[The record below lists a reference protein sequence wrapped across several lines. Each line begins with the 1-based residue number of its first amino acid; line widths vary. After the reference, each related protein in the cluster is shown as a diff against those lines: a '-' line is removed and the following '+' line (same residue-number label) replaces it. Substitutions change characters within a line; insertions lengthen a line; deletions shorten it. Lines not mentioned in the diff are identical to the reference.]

1 MVITP
6 VFVLTVRV
14 EVIFYNQTLD
24 VVLDITL
31 LFENNQL
38 FHHFL
43 LGWKEVFSDGIT
55 QQRNKFQ
62 QGVQSSSKYW
72 SHKPSSS
79 KD

>member
-38 FHHFL
+38 FHYFL
-43 LGWKEVFSDGIT
+43 LG
-55 QQRNKFQ
+55 
-62 QGVQSSSKYW
+62 
-72 SHKPSSS
+72 
-79 KD
+79 

>member
-38 FHHFL
+38 LHHFL
-43 LGWKEVFSDGIT
+43 LG
-55 QQRNKFQ
+55 
-62 QGVQSSSKYW
+62 
-72 SHKPSSS
+72 
-79 KD
+79 

>member
-38 FHHFL
+38 FHNFL
-43 LGWKEVFSDGIT
+43 LG
-55 QQRNKFQ
+55 
-62 QGVQSSSKYW
+62 
-72 SHKPSSS
+72 
-79 KD
+79 

>member
-6 VFVLTVRV
+6 VFVLTVIV

-38 FHHFL
+38 FHYFL
-43 LGWKEVFSDGIT
+43 LG
-55 QQRNKFQ
+55 
-62 QGVQSSSKYW
+62 
-72 SHKPSSS
+72 
-79 KD
+79 

>member
-6 VFVLTVRV
+6 VFILTVRV

-38 FHHFL
+38 FHYFL
-43 LGWKEVFSDGIT
+43 LG
-55 QQRNKFQ
+55 
-62 QGVQSSSKYW
+62 
-72 SHKPSSS
+72 
-79 KD
+79 

>member
-6 VFVLTVRV
+6 VFVLTVIV

-43 LGWKEVFSDGIT
+43 LG
-55 QQRNKFQ
+55 
-62 QGVQSSSKYW
+62 
-72 SHKPSSS
+72 
-79 KD
+79 

>member
-38 FHHFL
+38 FHRFL
-43 LGWKEVFSDGIT
+43 LG
-55 QQRNKFQ
+55 
-62 QGVQSSSKYW
+62 
-72 SHKPSSS
+72 
-79 KD
+79 

>member
-6 VFVLTVRV
+6 VFVLTVRL

-24 VVLDITL
+24 VVLDSTS

-43 LGWKEVFSDGIT
+43 PG
-55 QQRNKFQ
+55 
-62 QGVQSSSKYW
+62 
-72 SHKPSSS
+72 
-79 KD
+79 